1 MHPLISRKVAIRK
14 MSEKKFSNNRDN
26 QETDN
31 LFQICGPTGGQLTI
45 NNLPNPNTT
54 RWVIRRKAE
63 VVAGVR
69 GGLISLKE
77 ALLRYNLSLDEF
89 RSWQRL
95 FENHGMRG
103 LRTTKTNMY
112 RTPHWSKNKTPTS
125 NSYRT

>member
-1 MHPLISRKVAIRK
+1 
-14 MSEKKFSNNRDN
+14 MSEKKYTDGKDTE
-26 QETDN
+26 ETDT
-31 LFQICGPTGGQLTI
+31 LSQICGPTGDQLTI
-45 NNLPNPNTT
+45 KNLPNPNTT

-69 GGLISLKE
+69 GGLITLKE

-95 FENHGMRG
+95 FDNHGMRG

-112 RTPHWSKNKTPTS
+112 RTSHWSKNKPSAS
-125 NSYRT
+125 NLYRT

>member
-1 MHPLISRKVAIRK
+1 
-14 MSEKKFSNNRDN
+14 MSENKYTQKSGTK
-26 QETDN
+26 ETN
-31 LFQICGPTGGQLTI
+31 TLFQICGPTGNQLTV

-112 RTPHWSKNKTPTS
+112 RTAHWSKNKTS
-125 NSYRT
+125 AANSYRT